1 MAKIDFSDG
10 IVQSLNP
17 AVYAKAETEKAKR
30 RPLERP
36 RRARFSSLLE
46 TAHEAAEAETAQ
58 EFPASEEA
66 LRELLDGIHSA
77 GEALKRR
84 PFPDEI
90 KQYKR
95 AARNFLH
102 YILQNGYDVKEES
115 YMLNHKKHIKVQV
128 QVIDQKLE
136 QLAAAVMS
144 GQTTQLELLARVD
157 EITGLLV
164 NLLQ

>member
-17 AVYAKAETEKAKR
+17 AVYAKPEAEKSKR
-30 RPLERP
+30 RPLGRIRP
-36 RRARFSSLLE
+36 ERFSSLLE
-46 TAHEAAEAETAQ
+46 TAHDAAETERVQ

-66 LRELLDGIHSA
+66 LQKLLDDIHSS

-90 KQYKR
+90 KRYKR

-102 YILQNGYDVKEES
+102 HILQNGYDVKEET
-115 YMLNHKKHIKVQV
+115 YLLNHKKHIKVQI
-128 QVIDQKLE
+128 QVIDRKLE
-136 QLAAAVMS
+136 QLAAAVMG
-144 GQTTQLELLARVD
+144 GQAAQLELLARVD